1 MTGTIS
7 LVVPTLNAG
16 AEIDGLLD
24 ALDHQTVRID
34 EVLVVDSSS
43 DDGTIE
49 IAARRGARTVSI
61 PRSDFDHGGTRHEA
75 LTMTSGNLV
84 LFLTQDALP
93 ADRLYVERLI
103 EPFRDEEVAMASGR
117 QIPKSDAKRFEQ
129 LVRGFNYPEE
139 ANVRSLKDVETLGI
153 KAFFASDACSAYRRS
168 AYEACGGF
176 PRPCNTNED
185 MLMAARFI
193 KSGRKVAYAADA
205 RVLHSHN
212 LTPIEQFR
220 RNREVGMF
228 LERCKDDLLGASEI
242 GEGSR
247 LVKTVMSQLVEERDF
262 RECGAFCLDC
272 AARIVGNRLGRA
284 RARRQMKEVWS

>member
-1 MTGTIS
+1 MTRAIS

-16 AEIDGLLD
+16 AEIDGLFD
-24 ALDHQTVRID
+24 ALDRQTVEID
-34 EVLVVDSSS
+34 DVLVVDSSS

-49 IAARRGARTVSI
+49 MAKRRGARTVSV

-75 LTMTSGNLV
+75 LTMTSGDLV

-93 ADRLYVERLI
+93 ADRFYVERLV
-103 EPFRDEEVAMASGR
+103 EPFGDEEVAMASGR
-117 QIPKSDAKRFEQ
+117 QIPKPDARRFEQ

-139 ANVRSLKDVETLGI
+139 ANVRSLKDVEALGI

-220 RNREVGMF
+220 RNREVGVF
-228 LERCKDDLLGASEI
+228 LERCKDDLLGANEI
-242 GEGSR
+242 GEGTR
-247 LVKTVMSQLVEERDF
+247 LVKAVMSQLAAEREF
-262 RECGAFCLDC
+262 RKCGAFCLDC
-272 AARIVGNRLGRA
+272 AARVVGNRLGRA